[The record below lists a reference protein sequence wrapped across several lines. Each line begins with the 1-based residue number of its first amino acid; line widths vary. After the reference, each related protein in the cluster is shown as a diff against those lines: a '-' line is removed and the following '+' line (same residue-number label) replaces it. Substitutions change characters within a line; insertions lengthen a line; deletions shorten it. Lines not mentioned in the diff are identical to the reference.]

1 MSRAFIVIVLLI
13 SLPAPAS
20 AEIYK
25 CRLQNGTTEI
35 SNAPC
40 PIGSGTVM
48 VRPDEPVSE
57 ASRRRAERDVE
68 RMRDYVEKREA
79 VQRSE
84 QKAERE
90 EQAASQQQNDSTS
103 RSPRI
108 YGNADDCLRDVAQMA
123 LDATQRIQ
131 METECRSIVN
141 PQTVYVPVAVP
152 YYPTPHPHH
161 KAPQPAPKVSPPS
174 EPKISL
180 SPQPK

>member
-1 MSRAFIVIVLLI
+1 
-13 SLPAPAS
+13 
-20 AEIYK
+20 
-25 CRLQNGTTEI
+25 
-35 SNAPC
+35 
-40 PIGSGTVM
+40 M